1 MYPTRVAVA
10 KQWRR
15 WQNAGH
21 GSRGSQGFA
30 VGEQAET
37 SGISMI
43 QSGSMA
49 RRDRVPRSGDTAPPE
64 ARGAAPALAGLRRPG
79 FVADRIDTAM
89 LDEAGLPLVRRGR
102 RLHDGFGRRVAG
114 SGAAHLLVLVLMALS
129 FAQPPGGGKPQE
141 QQPVDMVYERA
152 GNSGMTGPSAP
163 TPTEAPPPSSA
174 APNLQPPAP
183 TPPVPDLAPPPD
195 ETPPLPEMNLPEPLP
210 QPMPN
215 PVPQSQSQSQSRA
228 APSRAQSRST
238 SPLSHPMNLSFAPA
252 TPSPSRH
259 GGRRAGSGA
268 PIDMSLG
275 PLVQNGR
282 LNTPYASTSSIKGVS
297 DDYADEIGDWIRRHM
312 YYPEE
317 AARRGEDGPS
327 HVHVVLDR
335 QGRVSSVSLV
345 SSSGSYLLD
354 AATTGMFRN
363 AKLPPVPPDMNGN
376 HFDVDL
382 TIDYILIRH

>member
-1 MYPTRVAVA
+1 MHHAL
-10 KQWRR
+10 
-15 WQNAGH
+15 GD
-21 GSRGSQGFA
+21 
-30 VGEQAET
+30 QAET

-49 RRDRVPRSGDTAPPE
+49 RRARTVRPVGTARPE

-79 FVADRIDTAM
+79 FVADRIDGAV

-152 GNSGMTGPSAP
+152 GSSGMTGPSAP
-163 TPTEAPPPSSA
+163 KPANAPPPPSST
-174 APNLQPPAP
+174 APSLQPPAP
-183 TPPVPDLAPPPD
+183 TPPMPDLAPPPD
-195 ETPPLPEMNLPEPLP
+195 ETPPLPELNLPEPLP
-210 QPMPN
+210 QPRPN
-215 PVPQSQSQSQSRA
+215 PVPQSQSQSRTATSK
-228 APSRAQSRST
+228 AQSRST
-238 SPLSHPMNLSFAPA
+238 SPLSHPMDLSFAPM
-252 TPSPSRH
+252 THSQRRS
-259 GGRRAGSGA
+259 GRPAGSGG
-268 PIDMSLG
+268 PVDLSLG

-297 DDYADEIGDWIRRHM
+297 DDYAEEIGDWIRRHM

-317 AARRGEDGPS
+317 AARKGESGPS

-335 QGRVSSVSLV
+335 QGQVRSVELV
-345 SSSGSYLLD
+345 STSGSYLLD

-382 TIDYILIRH
+382 TIDYILIHP